1 MIKNLLSLAL
11 LSSMAIGA
19 NAYGVDDMIYTRA
32 AKYKVTAANLV
43 TNGELKGASL
53 DGWTAT
59 DATTASLSDVFTVLE
74 DGGVTVNAGM
84 NAFTNGMYQVIN
96 ISEGGTYVVTMK
108 VKGEEPGYTDL
119 DQVAAGNNYIFAYFN
134 TDGTLSTV
142 DGTNLLFG
150 EGGKAIENC
159 YSFTN
164 EDYTE
169 MAFPVEAESEGK
181 IVIDLRGLTAGVE
194 IKDIEC
200 HKVEEV
206 LDERVAQARLNWIK
220 YIINGFEW
228 TNDYEYYTDVMADIT
243 ALENAIKNNGDITTY
258 LNNLEG
264 DFESFTTANLANV
277 FDAIPTT
284 DGSSNAGNNS
294 ANWMNWTGH
303 WNSLGYSERN
313 GQYTGKAPWN
323 WTTDRWCHKQA
334 KVDGVYQSLTNVP
347 MQIQWMRSSSGDWDN
362 IATLTC
368 NLEKG
373 TYFYSVEGQGGMMT
387 LNKNRWMRH
396 SGYECAATQI
406 FFGVDGAATAADT
419 LDCGMLPTKAYKAYI
434 NKYTVAEDSKINLG
448 IRCNQSLATTNGFDV
463 FFANPKLYK
472 VLVKGELTPGEKT
485 YISLVETQI
494 AKLEDLIKSAEE
506 LVAAT
511 QTEKPW
517 GKENLQ
523 KGIDAA
529 KARLEV
535 MKKYNQEEILEAMA
549 NETASFNVEG
559 GMFYVDGEYVTKD
572 SVYTNTDLCD
582 VFEAA
587 GSNYLKNEFIDV
599 FNALNT
605 PLTDM
610 PAAIEAAKVAKAQRL
625 FVSSSKMAD
634 LENEITK
641 AENLYKEKLAAAY
654 SAENAQALVDA
665 KAALAKLVEDFK
677 AAIKAEVLVDIDF
690 DGASFVKHDDPS
702 GETDAYYTIAG
713 KAGEMKFAE
722 VAEAL
727 GTTLFDL
734 GYRASDEVAVDSVG
748 MLRVGGGSAT
758 VDFAAAPANTDEI
771 VRVSFDYYF
780 GNLITKSA
788 GYYLTAGTDTICGLF
803 CSMYDGKDTY
813 NTLGVDYMA
822 VLTKVGSGSAS
833 NAAIAA
839 AASNK
844 SHFEVILDYGTKT
857 MYCITSSSKG
867 AATTAEVALNPEQKI
882 TGFSLVS
889 NYANTNRRCWFDN
902 LKIESIAVDTQTGIN
917 EVASVAKASKVIKA
931 IENGKLV
938 IKTDKGTFNA
948 VGVQIK

>member
-19 NAYGVDDMIYTRA
+19 NAYNVDDFIYTRA

-59 DATTASLSDVFTVLE
+59 DPTAAGLAEVFTVLE
-74 DGGVTVNAGM
+74 DGGVKVNSGM
-84 NAFTNGMYQVIN
+84 TALENGMYQVIN
-96 ISEGGTYVVTMK
+96 VANGGTYVVTMK
-108 VKGEEPGYTDL
+108 VKGAEEGYTDL
-119 DQVAAGNNYIFAYFN
+119 DQTAPATNYIFAYFN

-142 DGTNLLFG
+142 GGNKNTTLSFG
-150 EGGKAIENC
+150 EGGAAIEAC
-159 YSFTN
+159 YSFTAD
-164 EDYTE
+164 DYTE
-169 MAFPVEAESEGK
+169 MAFTVEAPSEGK
-181 IVIDLRGLTAGVE
+181 IVIDLRGMVADLE

-200 HKVEEV
+200 HAVTSV
-206 LDERVAQARLNWIK
+206 IDERIAQARLNYIK

-228 TNDYEYYTDVMADIT
+228 TSEYDYFDDVKADIT
-243 ALENAIKNNGDITTY
+243 ALENAIKTNSADINTYLDNLNGD
-258 LNNLEG
+258 
-264 DFESFTTANLANV
+264 FKSFAEANLANV
-277 FDAIPTT
+277 FEAIPTT
-284 DGSSNAGNNS
+284 DGSSNAENNS
-294 ANWMNWTGH
+294 ANWMNWTAK

-323 WTTDRWCHKQA
+323 WSTDRWSHKTAA
-334 KVDGVYQSLTNVP
+334 KNMP
-347 MQIQWMRSSSGDWDN
+347 MQIQWMRKASGDWDN

-368 NLEKG
+368 TLDKG
-373 TYFYSVEGQGGMMT
+373 TYFYSVDGQGGMMT
-387 LNKNRWMRH
+387 LNKERWARH
-396 SGYECAATQI
+396 SGYECASTQI
-406 FFGVDGAATAADT
+406 FFGVDGAATANDT
-419 LDCGMLPTKAYKAYI
+419 LDCGMLPTQNYKSYI
-434 NKYTVAEDSKINLG
+434 NKYVLAEDSKVNLG
-448 IRCNQSLATTNGFDV
+448 IRCNQTLDVLNGFDV
-463 FFANPKLYK
+463 FFANPMLYK
-472 VLVKGELTPGEKT
+472 VLVKGELTPNQKT
-485 YISLVETQI
+485 YLSLVETQI
-494 AKLEDLIKSAEE
+494 AKLEERIKEAEE

-559 GMFYVDGEYVTKD
+559 GMFYVDGEYITKD
-572 SVYTNTDLCD
+572 SVYTNTALCD

-610 PAAIEAAKVAKAQRL
+610 PAAIEAAKVAKTQRI
-625 FVSSSKMAD
+625 FSSSSKMGE
-634 LENEITK
+634 LGNEITK
-641 AENLYKEKLAAAY
+641 VENLYKEKLAAAY

-665 KAALAKLVEDFK
+665 KAALAQLVEEFK

-690 DGASFVKHDDPS
+690 ENTSFVKHEDPE
-702 GETDAYYTIAG
+702 GEVDTYYTIAG
-713 KAGEMKFAE
+713 KAGEMKIGE

-727 GTTLFDL
+727 GTTLYEL
-734 GYRASDEVAVDSVG
+734 GYRASEEAETDSVG
-748 MLRVGGGSAT
+748 MLRVGGGSAK
-758 VDFAAAPANTDEI
+758 VDFAAAPTNTDEI

-813 NTLGVDYMA
+813 NTLGVEYMS

-839 AASNK
+839 ASNK
-844 SHFEVILDYGTKT
+844 SHFEVVLDYGKKT
-857 MYCITSSSKG
+857 MYCTTTSGKG
-867 AATTAEVALNPEQKI
+867 TFTTAEVALNPEQKA
-882 TGFSLVS
+882 TGFILAS
-889 NYANTNRRCWFDN
+889 NYDNTNRRCWFDN
-902 LKIESIAVDTQTGIN
+902 LKVESIAVGEATGIN
-917 EVASVAKASKVIKA
+917 DVATVAKAVKVVKA
-931 IENGKLV
+931 IENGQLV
-938 IKTDKGTFNA
+938 IKTANGTFNA

>member
-1 MIKNLLSLAL
+1 
-11 LSSMAIGA
+11 MAIGA
-19 NAYGVDDMIYTRA
+19 HAYDVDNFIYTRS

-59 DATTASLSDVFTVLE
+59 DASVAGLSDVFTVLD
-74 DGGVTVNAGM
+74 DGGVKVNSGM
-84 NAFTNGMYQVIN
+84 TALENGMYQVIN

-108 VKGEEPGYTDL
+108 VKGAEEGYTDL
-119 DQVAAGNNYIFAYFN
+119 DQTAPATNYIFAYFN

-142 DGTNLLFG
+142 GGNKNTTLSFG
-150 EGGKAIENC
+150 EGGAAIEAC
-159 YSFTN
+159 YSFTAD
-164 EDYTE
+164 DYTE
-169 MAFPVEAESEGK
+169 MAFTVEAPSEGK
-181 IVIDLRGLTAGVE
+181 IVIDLRGMVADLE

-200 HKVEEV
+200 HAVTSV
-206 LDERVAQARLNWIK
+206 IDERIAQARLNYIK

-228 TNDYEYYTDVMADIT
+228 TSEYDYFADVKADIT
-243 ALENAIKNNGDITTY
+243 ALENAIKTNSADINTYLDNLNGDF
-258 LNNLEG
+258 G
-264 DFESFTTANLANV
+264 SFAEANLANV
-277 FDAIPTT
+277 FEAIPTT
-284 DGSSNAGNNS
+284 DGSSNAENNS
-294 ANWMNWTGH
+294 ANWMNWTAK

-323 WTTDRWCHKQA
+323 WSTDRWSHKTAA
-334 KVDGVYQSLTNVP
+334 KNMP
-347 MQIQWMRSSSGDWDN
+347 MQIQWMRKASGDWDN

-368 NLEKG
+368 TLDKG
-373 TYFYSVEGQGGMMT
+373 TYFYSVDGQGGMMT
-387 LNKNRWMRH
+387 LNKERWARH
-396 SGYECAATQI
+396 SGYECASTQI

-419 LDCGMLPTKAYKAYI
+419 LDCGMLPTQNYKSYI
-434 NKYTVAEDSKINLG
+434 NKYVLAENSKVNLG
-448 IRCNQSLATTNGFDV
+448 IRCNQTLDVLNGFDV
-463 FFANPKLYK
+463 FFANPMLYK
-472 VLVKGELTPGEKT
+472 VLVKGELTPNQKT
-485 YISLVETQI
+485 YLSLVETQI
-494 AKLEDLIKSAEE
+494 ANLEDCIKVAED

-523 KGIDAA
+523 KGIDVA
-529 KARLEV
+529 KTRLEAW
-535 MKKYNQEEILEAMA
+535 KKLDQKAILDIMDEGSA
-549 NETASFNVEG
+549 TFNVEG
-559 GMFYVDGEYVTKD
+559 GLFYVDGEYVTKD
-572 SVYTNTDLCD
+572 SVYTADVLCD
-582 VFEAA
+582 IIEAA
-587 GSNYLKNEFIDV
+587 GTNYLKNDFINV

-610 PAAIEAAKVAKAQRL
+610 PAAIEAAKAAKSVRL
-625 FVSSSKMAD
+625 FSSSTKKAD
-634 LENEITK
+634 LESEITK

-654 SAENAQALVDA
+654 SAENAQALVNA
-665 KAALAKLVEDFK
+665 KAALAQLVEDFK
-677 AAIKAEVLVDIDF
+677 AAIKSDVLVDIDF
-690 DGASFVKHDDPS
+690 EDATFVKHEDPS
-702 GETDAYYTIAG
+702 GEADTYYTIAG
-713 KAGEMKFAE
+713 KAGEMKIGE

-727 GTTLFDL
+727 GTTLYEL
-734 GYRASDEVAVDSVG
+734 GYRASEEAETDSVG

-857 MYCITSSSKG
+857 MYCTTTSGKG
-867 AATTAEVALNPEQKI
+867 TFTTAEVALDPEKKV
-882 TGFSLVS
+882 TGFILASDYS
-889 NYANTNRRCWFDN
+889 NTDRRCWFDN
-902 LKIESIAVDTQTGIN
+902 LKIESIAVGETTGIN
-917 EVASVAKASKVIKA
+917 EVATAAKADKVVKA
-931 IENGKLV
+931 IENGQLV
-938 IKTDKGTFNA
+938 IKTANGTFSA
-948 VGVQIK
+948 VGAKIK

>member
-19 NAYGVDDMIYTRA
+19 NAYNVDDFIYTRA

-59 DATTASLSDVFTVLE
+59 DPTAAGLAEVFTVLE
-74 DGGVTVNAGM
+74 DGGVKVNSGM
-84 NAFTNGMYQVIN
+84 TALENGMYQVIN
-96 ISEGGTYVVTMK
+96 VANGGTYVVTMK
-108 VKGEEPGYTDL
+108 VKGAEEGYTDL
-119 DQVAAGNNYIFAYFN
+119 DQTAPATNYIFAYFN

-142 DGTNLLFG
+142 GGNKNTTLSFG
-150 EGGKAIENC
+150 EGGAAIETC
-159 YSFTN
+159 YSFTAD
-164 EDYTE
+164 DYTE
-169 MAFPVEAESEGK
+169 MAFTVEAPSEGK
-181 IVIDLRGLTAGVE
+181 IVIDLRGMVADLE

-200 HKVEEV
+200 HAVTSV
-206 LDERVAQARLNWIK
+206 IDERIAQARLNYIK

-228 TNDYEYYTDVMADIT
+228 TSEYDYFDDVKADIT
-243 ALENAIKNNGDITTY
+243 ALENAIKTNSADINTYLDNLNGD
-258 LNNLEG
+258 
-264 DFESFTTANLANV
+264 FKSFAEANLANV
-277 FDAIPTT
+277 FEAIPTT
-284 DGSSNAGNNS
+284 DGSSNAENNS
-294 ANWMNWTGH
+294 ANWMNWTAK

-323 WTTDRWCHKQA
+323 WSTDRWSHKTAA
-334 KVDGVYQSLTNVP
+334 KNMP
-347 MQIQWMRSSSGDWDN
+347 MQIQWMRKASGDWDN

-368 NLEKG
+368 TLDKG
-373 TYFYSVEGQGGMMT
+373 TYFYSVDGQGGMMT
-387 LNKNRWMRH
+387 LNKERWARH
-396 SGYECAATQI
+396 SGYECASTQI
-406 FFGVDGAATAADT
+406 FFGVDGAATANDT
-419 LDCGMLPTKAYKAYI
+419 LDCGMLPTQNYKSYI
-434 NKYTVAEDSKINLG
+434 NKYVLAEDSKVNLG
-448 IRCNQSLATTNGFDV
+448 IRCNQTLDVLNGFDV
-463 FFANPKLYK
+463 FFANPMLYK
-472 VLVKGELTPGEKT
+472 VLVKGELTPNQKT
-485 YISLVETQI
+485 YLSLVETQI
-494 AKLEDLIKSAEE
+494 AKLEERIKEAEE

-559 GMFYVDGEYVTKD
+559 GMFYVDGEYITKD
-572 SVYTNTDLCD
+572 SVYTNTALCD

-587 GSNYLKNEFIDV
+587 GSNYLKNEFVDV

-610 PAAIEAAKVAKAQRL
+610 PAAIEAAKVAKTQRI
-625 FVSSSKMAD
+625 FSSSSKMGE
-634 LENEITK
+634 LGNEITK
-641 AENLYKEKLAAAY
+641 VENLYKEKLAAAY

-665 KAALAKLVEDFK
+665 KVALAQLVEEFK
-677 AAIKAEVLVDIDF
+677 AAIQSNVLVDIDF
-690 DGASFVKHDDPS
+690 EGASFVKHEDPS
-702 GETDAYYTIAG
+702 GEADTYYTIAG
-713 KAGEMKFAE
+713 KAGEMKIGE

-727 GTTLFDL
+727 GTTLYEL
-734 GYRASDEVAVDSVG
+734 GYRASEEAETDSVG

-758 VDFAAAPANTDEI
+758 VDFAAAPTNTDEI

-839 AASNK
+839 ASNK
-844 SHFEVILDYGTKT
+844 SHFEVVLDYGKKT
-857 MYCITSSSKG
+857 MYCTTTSSKG
-867 AATTAEVALNPEQKI
+867 TATTEEVALNPEQKA
-882 TGFSLVS
+882 TGFILAS
-889 NYANTNRRCWFDN
+889 NYDNTNRRCWFDN
-902 LKIESIAVDTQTGIN
+902 LKVESIAVGETTGIN
-917 EVASVAKASKVIKA
+917 DVATVAKAVKVVKA
-931 IENGKLV
+931 IENGQLV
-938 IKTDKGTFNA
+938 IKTANGTFNA

>member
-19 NAYGVDDMIYTRA
+19 NAYNVDDFIYTRA

-59 DATTASLSDVFTVLE
+59 DPTAAGLAEVFTVLE
-74 DGGVTVNAGM
+74 DGGVKVNSGM
-84 NAFTNGMYQVIN
+84 TALENGMYQVIN
-96 ISEGGTYVVTMK
+96 VANGGTYVVTMK
-108 VKGEEPGYTDL
+108 VKGAEEGYTDL
-119 DQVAAGNNYIFAYFN
+119 DQTAPATNYIFAYFN

-142 DGTNLLFG
+142 GGNKNTTLSFG
-150 EGGKAIENC
+150 EGGAAIEAC
-159 YSFTN
+159 YSFTAD
-164 EDYTE
+164 DYTE
-169 MAFPVEAESEGK
+169 MAFTVEAPSEGK
-181 IVIDLRGLTAGVE
+181 IVIDLRGMVADLE

-200 HKVEEV
+200 HAVTSV
-206 LDERVAQARLNWIK
+206 IDERIAQARLNYIK

-228 TNDYEYYTDVMADIT
+228 TSEYDYFDDVKADIT
-243 ALENAIKNNGDITTY
+243 ALENAIKTNSADINTYLDNLNGD
-258 LNNLEG
+258 
-264 DFESFTTANLANV
+264 FKSFAEANLANV
-277 FDAIPTT
+277 FEAIPTT
-284 DGSSNAGNNS
+284 DGSSNAENNS
-294 ANWMNWTGH
+294 ANWMNWTAK

-323 WTTDRWCHKQA
+323 WSTDRWSHKTAA
-334 KVDGVYQSLTNVP
+334 KNMP
-347 MQIQWMRSSSGDWDN
+347 MQIQWMRKASGDWDN

-368 NLEKG
+368 TLDKG
-373 TYFYSVEGQGGMMT
+373 TYFYSVDGQGGMMT
-387 LNKNRWMRH
+387 LNKERWARH
-396 SGYECAATQI
+396 SGYECASTQI
-406 FFGVDGAATAADT
+406 FFGVDGAATANDT
-419 LDCGMLPTKAYKAYI
+419 LDCGMLPTQNYKSYI
-434 NKYTVAEDSKINLG
+434 NKYVLAEDSKVNLG
-448 IRCNQSLATTNGFDV
+448 IRCNQTLDVLNGFDV
-463 FFANPKLYK
+463 FFANPMLYK
-472 VLVKGELTPGEKT
+472 VLVKGELTPNQKT
-485 YISLVETQI
+485 YLSLVETQI
-494 AKLEDLIKSAEE
+494 AKLEERIKEAEE

-559 GMFYVDGEYVTKD
+559 GMFYVDGEYITKD
-572 SVYTNTDLCD
+572 SVYTNTALCD

-610 PAAIEAAKVAKAQRL
+610 PAAIEAAKVAKTQRI
-625 FVSSSKMAD
+625 FSSSSKMGE
-634 LENEITK
+634 LGNEITK
-641 AENLYKEKLAAAY
+641 VENLYKEKLAAAY

-665 KAALAKLVEDFK
+665 KAALAQLVEDFK
-677 AAIKAEVLVDIDF
+677 AAIQSNVLVDIDF
-690 DGASFVKHDDPS
+690 EGASFVKHEDPS
-702 GETDAYYTIAG
+702 GEADTYYTIAG
-713 KAGEMKFAE
+713 KAGEMKIGE

-727 GTTLFDL
+727 GTTLYEL
-734 GYRASDEVAVDSVG
+734 GYRASEEAETDSVG

-758 VDFAAAPANTDEI
+758 VDFAAAPTNTDEI

-839 AASNK
+839 ASNK
-844 SHFEVILDYGTKT
+844 SHFEVVLDYGKKT
-857 MYCITSSSKG
+857 MYCTTTSSKG
-867 AATTAEVALNPEQKI
+867 TATTEEVALNPEQKA
-882 TGFSLVS
+882 TGFILAS
-889 NYANTNRRCWFDN
+889 NYDNTNRRCWFDN
-902 LKIESIAVDTQTGIN
+902 LKVESIAVGEATGIN
-917 EVASVAKASKVIKA
+917 DVATVAKAVKVVKA
-931 IENGKLV
+931 IENGQLV
-938 IKTDKGTFNA
+938 IKTANGTFNA

>member
-19 NAYGVDDMIYTRA
+19 NAYNVDDFIYTRA

-59 DATTASLSDVFTVLE
+59 DPTAAGLAEVFTVLE
-74 DGGVTVNAGM
+74 DGGVKVNSGM
-84 NAFTNGMYQVIN
+84 TALENGMYQVIN
-96 ISEGGTYVVTMK
+96 VANGGTYVVTMK
-108 VKGEEPGYTDL
+108 VKGAEEGYTDL
-119 DQVAAGNNYIFAYFN
+119 DQTAPATNYIFAYFN

-142 DGTNLLFG
+142 GGNKNTTLSFG
-150 EGGKAIENC
+150 EGGAAIEAC
-159 YSFTN
+159 YSFTAD
-164 EDYTE
+164 DYTE
-169 MAFPVEAESEGK
+169 MAFTVEAPSEGK
-181 IVIDLRGLTAGVE
+181 IVIDLRGMVANLE

-200 HKVEEV
+200 HAVTSV
-206 LDERVAQARLNWIK
+206 IDERIAQARLNYIK

-228 TNDYEYYTDVMADIT
+228 TSEYDYFADVKADIT
-243 ALENAIKNNGDITTY
+243 ALENAIKTNSADINTFLDNLNGD
-258 LNNLEG
+258 
-264 DFESFTTANLANV
+264 FKSFAEANLANV
-277 FDAIPTT
+277 FEAIPTT
-284 DGSSNAGNNS
+284 DGSSNAENNS
-294 ANWMNWTGH
+294 ANWMNWTAK

-323 WTTDRWCHKQA
+323 WSTDRWSHKTAA
-334 KVDGVYQSLTNVP
+334 KNMP
-347 MQIQWMRSSSGDWDN
+347 MQIQWMRKASGDWDN

-368 NLEKG
+368 TLDKG
-373 TYFYSVEGQGGMMT
+373 TYFYSVDGQGGMMT
-387 LNKNRWMRH
+387 LNKERWARH
-396 SGYECAATQI
+396 SGYECASTQI
-406 FFGVDGAATAADT
+406 FFGVDGAATANDT
-419 LDCGMLPTKAYKAYI
+419 LDCGMLPTQNYKSYI
-434 NKYTVAEDSKINLG
+434 NKYVLAEDSKVNLG
-448 IRCNQSLATTNGFDV
+448 IRCNQTLDVLNGFDV
-463 FFANPKLYK
+463 FFANPMLYK
-472 VLVKGELTPGEKT
+472 VLVKGELTPNQKT
-485 YISLVETQI
+485 YLSLVETQI
-494 AKLEDLIKSAEE
+494 ANLEARIKEAEE

-559 GMFYVDGEYVTKD
+559 GMFYVDGEYITKD
-572 SVYTNTDLCD
+572 SVYTNTALCD

-610 PAAIEAAKVAKAQRL
+610 PAAIEAAKVAKTQRI
-625 FVSSSKMAD
+625 FSSSSKMGE
-634 LENEITK
+634 LGNEITK
-641 AENLYKEKLAAAY
+641 VENLYKEKLAAAY

-665 KAALAKLVEDFK
+665 KVALAQLVEEFK
-677 AAIKAEVLVDIDF
+677 AAIKAEVIVDIDF
-690 DGASFVKHDDPS
+690 ENASFVKHEDPE
-702 GETDAYYTIAG
+702 GEADTYYTIAG
-713 KAGEMKFAE
+713 KAGEMKIGE

-727 GTTLFDL
+727 GTTLYEL
-734 GYRASDEVAVDSVG
+734 GYRASEEAETDSVG

-758 VDFAAAPANTDEI
+758 VDFAAAPTNTDEI

-813 NTLGVDYMA
+813 NTLGVEYMS

-844 SHFEVILDYGTKT
+844 SHFEVVLDYGKKT
-857 MYCITSSSKG
+857 MYCTTTSSKG
-867 AATTAEVALNPEQKI
+867 TATTEEVALNPELKA
-882 TGFSLVS
+882 TGFILAS
-889 NYANTNRRCWFDN
+889 NYDNTNRRCWFDN
-902 LKIESIAVDTQTGIN
+902 LKVESIAVGEATGIN
-917 EVASVAKASKVIKA
+917 DVAAVAKTAKVVKA
-931 IENGKLV
+931 IENGRLV

-948 VGVQIK
+948 VGAQIK

>member
-19 NAYGVDDMIYTRA
+19 NAYNVDDFIYTRA

-59 DATTASLSDVFTVLE
+59 DPTAAGLAEVFTVLE
-74 DGGVTVNAGM
+74 DGGVKVNSGM
-84 NAFTNGMYQVIN
+84 TALENGMYQVIN
-96 ISEGGTYVVTMK
+96 VANGGTYVVTMK
-108 VKGEEPGYTDL
+108 VKGAEEGYTDL
-119 DQVAAGNNYIFAYFN
+119 DQTAPATNYIFAYFN

-142 DGTNLLFG
+142 GGNKNTTLSFG
-150 EGGKAIENC
+150 EGGAAIEAC
-159 YSFTN
+159 YSFTAD
-164 EDYTE
+164 DYTE
-169 MAFPVEAESEGK
+169 MAFTVEAPSEGK
-181 IVIDLRGLTAGVE
+181 IVIDLRGMVANLE

-200 HKVEEV
+200 HAVTSV
-206 LDERVAQARLNWIK
+206 IDERIAQARLNYIK

-228 TNDYEYYTDVMADIT
+228 TSEYDYFADVKADIT
-243 ALENAIKNNGDITTY
+243 ALENAIKTNSADINTFLDNLNGD
-258 LNNLEG
+258 
-264 DFESFTTANLANV
+264 FKSFAEANLANV
-277 FDAIPTT
+277 FEAIPTT
-284 DGSSNAGNNS
+284 DGSSNTENNS
-294 ANWMNWTGH
+294 ANWMNWTAK

-323 WTTDRWCHKQA
+323 WSTDRWSHKTAA
-334 KVDGVYQSLTNVP
+334 KNMP
-347 MQIQWMRSSSGDWDN
+347 MQIQWMRKASGDWDN

-368 NLEKG
+368 TLDKG
-373 TYFYSVEGQGGMMT
+373 TYFYSVDGQGGMMT
-387 LNKNRWMRH
+387 LNKERWARH
-396 SGYECAATQI
+396 SGYECASTQI
-406 FFGVDGAATAADT
+406 FFGVDGAATANDT
-419 LDCGMLPTKAYKAYI
+419 LDCGMLPTQNYKSYI
-434 NKYTVAEDSKINLG
+434 NKYVLAEDSKVNLG
-448 IRCNQSLATTNGFDV
+448 IRCNQTLDVLNGFDV
-463 FFANPKLYK
+463 FFANPMLYK
-472 VLVKGELTPGEKT
+472 VLVKGELTPNQKT
-485 YISLVETQI
+485 YLSLVETQI
-494 AKLEDLIKSAEE
+494 ANLEARIKEAEE

-559 GMFYVDGEYVTKD
+559 GMFYVDGEYITKD
-572 SVYTNTDLCD
+572 SVYTNTALCD

-610 PAAIEAAKVAKAQRL
+610 PAAIEAAKVAKTQRI
-625 FVSSSKMAD
+625 FSSSSKMGE
-634 LENEITK
+634 LGNEITK
-641 AENLYKEKLAAAY
+641 VENLYKEKLAAAY

-665 KAALAKLVEDFK
+665 KVALAQLVEEFK
-677 AAIKAEVLVDIDF
+677 AAIKAEVIVDIDF
-690 DGASFVKHDDPS
+690 ENASFVKHEDPE
-702 GETDAYYTIAG
+702 GEADTYYTIAG
-713 KAGEMKFAE
+713 KAGEMKIGE

-727 GTTLFDL
+727 GTTLYEL
-734 GYRASDEVAVDSVG
+734 GYRASEEAETDSVG

-758 VDFAAAPANTDEI
+758 VDFAAAPTNTDEI

-813 NTLGVDYMA
+813 NTLGVEYMS

-844 SHFEVILDYGTKT
+844 SHFEVVLDYGKKT
-857 MYCITSSSKG
+857 MYCTTTSSKG
-867 AATTAEVALNPEQKI
+867 TATTEEVALNPELKA
-882 TGFSLVS
+882 TGFILAS
-889 NYANTNRRCWFDN
+889 NYDNTNRRCWFDN
-902 LKIESIAVDTQTGIN
+902 LKVESIAVGESTGIN
-917 EVASVAKASKVIKA
+917 EVATAAKADKVVKA